1 MPTARISTACLLAI
15 LLLAFG
21 PVLALAQNAPP
32 ARPLEGGELMVQ
44 AYAFKHQVAA
54 EALPMVQPLLTSRGT
69 VELQPGSN
77 TLVIRDTRAAI
88 SRIVPVLRNFDH
100 PARPVQ
106 LEMLIVKAS
115 RSPVSPPYQRSDL
128 PDELTQ
134 RLRGILPY
142 DIFELQARSRLGA
155 MEGQAVA
162 YSVGAEYDVTFRLG
176 TMTGDGRIRLSNF
189 RLSRRKAATEKG
201 PAAVVGLL
209 HTNLNLWLDQTL
221 NLMVSRNE
229 SSPEALMIVLT
240 PRRGDP
246 RQP

>member
-1 MPTARISTACLLAI
+1 MLTARTSTACLLWV
-15 LLLAFG
+15 LLLACVPG
-21 PVLALAQNAPP
+21 LALAQTANQP
-32 ARPLEGGELMVQ
+32 RPLEGGELMVQ

-54 EALPMVQPLLTSRGT
+54 EALALVQPLLSSRGT
-69 VELQPGSN
+69 VELQPGGN
-77 TLVIRDTRAAI
+77 TLVIRDSRAAI

-106 LEMLIVKAS
+106 VEILIVKAS
-115 RSPVSPPYQRSDL
+115 RTPVSPPIQRSDL
-128 PDELTQ
+128 PEELTQ

-162 YSVGAEYDVTFRLG
+162 YSLGDEYDVTFRLG
-176 TMTGDGRIRLSNF
+176 TVTGDGRIRLSNF
-189 RLSRRKAATEKG
+189 RLSRRKAGTDKG
-201 PAAVVGLL
+201 PATVVGLL

-221 NLMVSRNE
+221 NLMVSRSE

-240 PRRGDP
+240 PRRGDLR
-246 RQP
+246 RQ

>member
-21 PVLALAQNAPP
+21 PALALAQNAPSP
-32 ARPLEGGELMVQ
+32 RPLEGGELMVQ
-44 AYAFKHQVAA
+44 AYSFKHQVAA
-54 EALPMVQPLLTSRGT
+54 EALPLVQPLLTSRGT
-69 VELQPGSN
+69 VELRPGEN

-88 SRIVPVLRNFDH
+88 GRIVPMLRNFDH

-106 LEMLIVKAS
+106 VEMLIVKAS

>member
-21 PVLALAQNAPP
+21 PALALAQNAPSP
-32 ARPLEGGELMVQ
+32 RPLEGGELMVQ

-54 EALPMVQPLLTSRGT
+54 EALVLVQPMLTSRGT
-69 VELQPGSN
+69 VELQPGGN

-106 LEMLIVKAS
+106 LEVLIVKAS

-162 YSVGAEYDVTFRLG
+162 YSLGAEYDVTFRLG

-189 RLSRRKAATEKG
+189 RLSRRKAATDKG

-221 NLMVSRNE
+221 NLMVSRSE

-240 PRRGDP
+240 PRRGDVRRP
-246 RQP
+246 